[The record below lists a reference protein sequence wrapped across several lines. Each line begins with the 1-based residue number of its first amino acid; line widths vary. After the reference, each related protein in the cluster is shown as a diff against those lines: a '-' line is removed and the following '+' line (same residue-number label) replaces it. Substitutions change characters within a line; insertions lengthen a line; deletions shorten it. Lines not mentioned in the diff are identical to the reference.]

1 MPIYIANII
10 SQLLDQNS
18 QTRTVACIM
27 PAHKKKKKKKTYYD
41 DALHHELSSTFVQQ

>member
-27 PAHKKKKKKKTYYD
+27 PAHKKKKKKKPTIKI
-41 DALHHELSSTFVQQ
+41 HFTTSVQAH